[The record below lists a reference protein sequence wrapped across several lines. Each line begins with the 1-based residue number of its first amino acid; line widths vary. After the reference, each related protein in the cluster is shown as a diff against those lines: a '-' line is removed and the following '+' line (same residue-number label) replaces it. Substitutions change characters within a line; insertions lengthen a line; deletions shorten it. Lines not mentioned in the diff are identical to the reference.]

1 MAVRVVAAED
11 NYLVREGLKQA
22 LSMLPGVELV
32 AVCEDL
38 PGLLAAVE
46 ESRPDVVL
54 TDIRMPPTSSD
65 EGIQAAERIREL
77 SPHTAVMILSQYVEA
92 EYAVALLD
100 RGASGRGYLLK
111 ERVSDVDQLG
121 EAIQEVSR
129 GGSVID
135 PRVVEVLVA
144 ERTRRRESVLKDL
157 TPSELE
163 VLAGVAQGKS
173 NAAIAS
179 ALFLTERAVEKHINS
194 IFSKLGLSEEHDIN
208 RRVKATLVY
217 LAEKPS

>member
-1 MAVRVVAAED
+1 MPIRVVAAED
-11 NYLVREGLKQA
+11 NYLMREGLRQA

-32 AVCEDL
+32 AVSEDL
-38 PGLLAAVE
+38 PGLLAAVQ

-54 TDIRMPPTSSD
+54 TDIRMPPSNTD
-65 EGIQAAERIREL
+65 EGIQAAERIRDL
-77 SPHTAVMILSQYVEA
+77 SPGTAVMILSQYVEA

-111 ERVSDVDQLG
+111 ERVSDLDQLG

-157 TPSELE
+157 TPRELE

-173 NAAIAS
+173 NAAIAA

-217 LAEKPS
+217 LAEKAG